1 MATNGGGWYPC
12 PLMLS
17 GGEVVTRRR
26 KRASPQEFEQQ
37 LAAHFPRGLFE
48 GQRDAAV
55 QARWATAEEIL
66 QGNWRYGSERGQL
79 YLGERSGVR
88 LGRKDDRHQITI
100 GGSRTG
106 KGVSLIHPA
115 LFTYEGSVVAIDI
128 KGELARDTA
137 ASRRKHLGANVIV
150 LDPFGVSGVPS
161 HGFNPLAEIKQQV
174 DGFKDPYPLAIED
187 AAAIAESLI
196 VQSSSEAHWSDA
208 ARVLVQALILMALL
222 DADDHRNLL
231 TVRNMLTLRDR
242 SLNTIQAEHEC
253 SREEALFHYMTQP
266 EFQVHFHGLIA
277 GVGNQFLGMGE
288 KERGSILSTARTQ
301 TAFLDSDQLAKTLQR
316 SDFALA
322 DVKRANTSLYLCLPS
337 RYLGSQFRWLR
348 MIISMTLQECE
359 RIEQNPPLPVLFVL
373 DEFAMLNKMDV
384 VLKAAGHMA
393 GFGVK
398 LWTIL
403 QDLGQ
408 LEDAYGKVWETFFG
422 NSAVATF
429 HGISDMKTLEYLSKQ
444 LGKRSFATPTK
455 TNSTYD
461 DTSRGRPLEQ
471 DTQQHQP
478 LADTAE
484 LKLALAREYESMV
497 VLYPGMHPLLVQ
509 RTIYYED
516 QFFMERMKP

>member
-1 MATNGGGWYPC
+1 MAQ
-12 PLMLS
+12 
-17 GGEVVTRRR
+17 RR

-37 LAAHFPRGLFE
+37 LEAHFPRGLHDR
-48 GQRDAAV
+48 QRDAPL
-55 QARWATAEEIL
+55 QARWATSEEIL
-66 QGNWRYGSERGQL
+66 AGKWRFGTEPGQL
-79 YLGERSGVR
+79 YLGERGGVR

-106 KGVSLIHPA
+106 KGVSLIVPT
-115 LFTYEGSVVAIDI
+115 LLTYEGSVVAIDI
-128 KGELARDTA
+128 KGELARETA
-137 ASRRKHLGANVIV
+137 TARAKHLGAKVIV
-150 LDPFGVSGVPS
+150 LDPFGVSRRPS
-161 HGFNPLAEIKQQV
+161 ASFNPLAEIKQTV
-174 DGFKDPYPLAIED
+174 EGFDEPYPLAVED

-208 ARVLVQALILMALL
+208 ARILVQALILMALL
-222 DADDHRNLL
+222 DGEDHQNLV
-231 TVRNMLTLRDR
+231 TVRNMLTLRDH
-242 SLNTIQAEHEC
+242 SLNSIQAAHAC
-253 SREEALFHYMTQP
+253 SREEALFRYMTEE
-266 EFQVHFHGLIA
+266 EFQSPFHGLIA

-301 TAFLDSDQLAKTLQR
+301 TAFLDSPQLQATLRR

-322 DVKRANTSLYLCLPS
+322 DVKRGNTSLYLCLPS
-337 RYLGSQFRWLR
+337 RYLGAQFRWLR
-348 MIISMTLQECE
+348 MIVSMTLQECE

-408 LEDAYGKVWETFFG
+408 LEDAYGKHLWETFFG

-429 HGISDMKTLEYLSKQ
+429 HGISDMKTLKYLSDQ
-444 LGKRSFATPTK
+444 LGMRSFATATK
-455 TNSTYD
+455 TASNYD
-461 DTSRGRPLEQ
+461 DTARGRPLEQ

-478 LADTAE
+478 LAGTAE
-484 LKLALAREYESMV
+484 LKLALAREYERMV
-497 VLYPGMHPLLVQ
+497 VLYPGMHPLLVH
-509 RTIYYED
+509 RSFYYD
-516 QFFMERMKP
+516 DPFFAERMKP